1 MRQRLLIVLTVFA
14 AIAVLGFAVPLA
26 LSDAANRTEALVSRG
41 SSDVD
46 RFAAM
51 AEAATTSGDDSALA
65 EAANRFHAMGG
76 DPVLIVDA
84 TGGPIADAGVNPRDP
99 AVENALVAARRNE
112 TARLPERLT
121 PWSSRSALFSRPL
134 GPDPRAGGAVMIEAS
149 TDRARADIARDWT
162 MIGSAAVIAMM
173 GFGLLAVG
181 LSRWVVR
188 PLGGLSRAVA
198 DLTALLP
205 ARTAVTDRAPR
216 PGSLATEHGGPPEI
230 RALAESFDA
239 MAFAMADS
247 VDAQRRLVADTAH
260 SMRNP
265 LSAMAVRLDSLEAV
279 VPAPAAATLRGA
291 QAEVDRLIGLLN
303 GLLSLATAETP
314 RGFDTPNPRDDTHCD
329 AVSVVADRTDAWR
342 DAYDEAD
349 RRLCSPVTA
358 SRAQVAA
365 PADALAQIL
374 DVALSNSYL
383 HAGAD
388 ARVTVSIA
396 VEPTSVVVTVSDD
409 GKGVSE
415 QELPCLTRRFYRG
428 CDVDGVGSGLGLP
441 IAVALANRYGGQ
453 IMVESVQP
461 HGLSVAIRLPA
472 VALP

>member
-1 MRQRLLIVLTVFA
+1 MRQRLLIVLTIFA

-46 RFAAM
+46 RLAVM
-51 AEAATTSGDDSALA
+51 ADAATTSGDDSALA
-65 EAANRFHAMGG
+65 EDVNRYHATGG
-76 DPVLIVDA
+76 DSVLIVNA
-84 TGGPIADAGVNPRDP
+84 AGGPIADAGVNPRDP
-99 AVENALVAARRNE
+99 AVENALAAARRNQ
-112 TARLPERLT
+112 AVRLPDRLT
-121 PWSSRSALFSRPL
+121 PWSSRSALFYRPV
-134 GPDPRAGGAVMIEAS
+134 GSDPRAGGAVLIEAS

-205 ARTAVTDRAPR
+205 ARAAVTDRTPR
-216 PGSLATEHGGPPEI
+216 PGPLATEHGGPPEM

-265 LSAMAVRLDSLEAV
+265 LSAMSVRLESLEAV
-279 VPAPAAATLRGA
+279 IPAPAVATLRGA

-314 RGFDTPNPRDDTHCD
+314 RGFDAPNPRDDAHCD
-329 AVSVVADRTDAWR
+329 VVSVVADRIGAWR
-342 DAYDEAD
+342 DAYDDAD
-349 RRLCSPVTA
+349 RRLRSVIAT
-358 SRAQVAA
+358 SRARVEI

-383 HAGAD
+383 HAGPD
-388 ARVTVSIA
+388 ACVTVSIA
-396 VEPTSVVVTVSDD
+396 VEPTTVMVTVSDD

-428 CDVDGVGSGLGLP
+428 CDVDGAGSGLGLP
-441 IAVALANRYGGQ
+441 IAVALANRYGGHLA
-453 IMVESVQP
+453 VESVQP
-461 HGLSVAIRLPA
+461 HGLSVMIRLPA
-472 VALP
+472 VGLP